1 MKEQEEE
8 EKKWFIQQEQDLLK
22 QIISDFQVEEFI
34 GDGKLDEET
43 IKAIYNGENE
53 FSDGTTRDDS
63 GYYEDSPTFI
73 IDDEE
78 ARPFAE
84 DPSLQLLI
92 EYQIQV
98 EREAKALNNYQYDKS
113 EFPSLV
119 SADDLK
125 TINRN

>member
-1 MKEQEEE
+1 MR
-8 EKKWFIQQEQDLLK
+8 
-22 QIISDFQVEEFI
+22 
-34 GDGKLDEET
+34 T
-43 IKAIYNGENE
+43 AAI
-53 FSDGTTRDDS
+53 FSV
-63 GYYEDSPTFI
+63 
-73 IDDEE
+73 DDEE

-125 TINRN
+125 KINRN

>member
-34 GDGKLDEET
+34 GGTLIHSHHSDGKLDEET

-73 IDDEE
+73 IGKL
-78 ARPFAE
+78 R
-84 DPSLQLLI
+84 
-92 EYQIQV
+92 V
-98 EREAKALNNYQYDKS
+98 
-113 EFPSLV
+113 
-119 SADDLK
+119 
-125 TINRN
+125 